1 MMAEVFKSQGNPNYE
16 IKYKSLFGSLRHVC
30 KKEGPLTL
38 YTGLIASFL
47 NLSHVL
53 VYFTTY
59 ESLKVFLKREIE
71 PEKPALSSYLISL
84 SVVISK
90 M

>member
-1 MMAEVFKSQGNPNYE
+1 MAEVFKAQGNPNYE
-16 IKYKSLFGSLRHVC
+16 IKYKSLFGSLKRVSQR
-30 KKEGPLTL
+30 EGPLTL
-38 YTGLIASFL
+38 YTGLMASFL

-59 ESLKVFLKREIE
+59 ESLKVFLQKKIE

-84 SVVISK
+84 SVIISK
-90 M
+90 I